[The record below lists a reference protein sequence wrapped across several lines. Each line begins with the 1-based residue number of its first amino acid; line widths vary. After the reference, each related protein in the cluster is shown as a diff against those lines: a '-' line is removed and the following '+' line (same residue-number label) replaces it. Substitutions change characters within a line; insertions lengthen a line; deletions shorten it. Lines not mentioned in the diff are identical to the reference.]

1 MFRLRNSKVLIAGL
15 NGLGG
20 EVAKNIILAGLKSVT
35 FLDHRVVSELDFCSQ
50 FFIPREDVG
59 KFRAEA
65 SLMRAQA
72 LNPMVQLVADTGL
85 LEDKDEEFFKKFDV
99 VVITE
104 ATTEQQ
110 IRIDNI
116 CRANKIKFFSAD
128 LWGMFG
134 YSFAD
139 LQDHEFAEDIIK
151 HKVISKPHEKVK
163 TEAITTTTKR
173 SLKFPSLESTVSFD
187 HNTPFFI
194 KRIKKTGPAYLVMKI
209 LQKFRETEKR
219 DPQPASR
226 NEDIKKLQA
235 IRDEI
240 SSSTVIADEYFDHV
254 FAQIS
259 PAAAI
264 VGGALA
270 QEVIKTVS
278 QKDAPHFNYFFFDP
292 LTSCGFIETIETA

>member
-1 MFRLRNSKVLIAGL
+1 LRNSKILIAGL

-20 EVAKNIILAGLKSVT
+20 EVAKNIVLSGVKSVT
-35 FLDHRVVSELDFCSQ
+35 FLDHRVVNELDFCSN

-59 KFRAEA
+59 KFRSEA
-65 SLMRAQA
+65 SLVRAQA

-85 LEDKDEEFFKKFDV
+85 LQDKDEEFFKKFDV

-104 ATTEQQ
+104 ASTEQQ

-116 CRANKIKFFSAD
+116 CRANSIKFFSAD

-163 TEAITTTTKR
+163 TEPITTTTKR
-173 SLKFPSLESTVSFD
+173 SLKFPSLESTISFD
-187 HNTPFFI
+187 HNAPFFT

-209 LQKFRETEKR
+209 LQKFRETENR

-226 NEDIKKLQA
+226 DEDIKKLQI

-240 SSSTVIADEYFDHV
+240 SARTVIPDTYFDHV

-292 LTSCGFIETIETA
+292 QTSCGFIETIETQTT

>member
-1 MFRLRNSKVLIAGL
+1 MS
-15 NGLGG
+15 GLGG

-35 FLDHRVVSELDFCSQ
+35 FLDHRLVSELDFSSQ

-85 LEDKDEEFFKKFDV
+85 LQDKEEEFFKTFDV

-104 ATTEQQ
+104 ASIEQQ
-110 IRIDNI
+110 VRIDNI

-134 YSFAD
+134 FSFAD
-139 LQDHEFAEDIIK
+139 LQEHEFAEDIIK
-151 HKVISKPHEKVK
+151 HKIISKPHEKVK

-173 SLKFPSLESTVSFD
+173 SLKFPSLESTNAYD
-187 HNTPFFI
+187 YNTPYFV
-194 KRIKKTGPAYLVMKI
+194 KRIKKTGPAYLVMKV
-209 LQKFRETEKR
+209 LQKFRETENR
-219 DPQPASR
+219 DPLPASR
-226 NEDIKKLQA
+226 DEDIKKLQT
-235 IRDEI
+235 IRDEV
-240 SSSTVIADEYFDHV
+240 SSSSVIPDTYFEHI

-270 QEVIKTVS
+270 QEIIKTVS

-292 LTSCGFIETIETA
+292 QTSCGFIEAIETA